1 MALSL
6 EYNHLLLLDITDCYG
21 SLYTHSIVWALHT
34 IEEAKKVENRNN
46 PDFIGVVIDKHIQEM
61 SFGQTNGIPQ
71 GSVLMD
77 FIAEIVLG
85 FGDYLLTLELDR
97 LGITD
102 YKIIR
107 YRDDYRIFTNNP
119 QLSSEIAKVLSEV
132 LSKLNFKLNSAKT
145 NSTDDVVLGSLK
157 SDKVHWIYNKRK
169 TDNIQQWL
177 IQLYVL
183 GKEYPNSGSLYR
195 ETKYFLDWLQNKENS
210 EDRLGYENPEVL
222 ISLLVNL
229 AYNNPRLFV
238 LVSAS
243 LSFLIPKMDDIQA
256 QKELLVKIKNKF
268 SQLPNTNYLNIW
280 LQRIILKVDA
290 TMSYPDKLCEKVI
303 DPNFVVWNSDWL
315 NTKIRKL
322 IEKTDIVKRDV
333 VESIEIPFTKEET
346 EQFGEYDKL
355 FS

>member
-169 TDNIQQWL
+169 
-177 IQLYVL
+177 
-183 GKEYPNSGSLYR
+183 
-195 ETKYFLDWLQNKENS
+195 
-210 EDRLGYENPEVL
+210 
-222 ISLLVNL
+222 
-229 AYNNPRLFV
+229 
-238 LVSAS
+238 
-243 LSFLIPKMDDIQA
+243 
-256 QKELLVKIKNKF
+256 
-268 SQLPNTNYLNIW
+268 
-280 LQRIILKVDA
+280 RII
-290 TMSYPDKLCEKVI
+290 S
-303 DPNFVVWNSDWL
+303 NN
-315 NTKIRKL
+315 
-322 IEKTDIVKRDV
+322 
-333 VESIEIPFTKEET
+333 
-346 EQFGEYDKL
+346 G
-355 FS
+355 

>member
-1 MALSL
+1 
-6 EYNHLLLLDITDCYG
+6 
-21 SLYTHSIVWALHT
+21 
-34 IEEAKKVENRNN
+34 
-46 PDFIGVVIDKHIQEM
+46 M

-145 NSTDDVVLGSLK
+145 NSTDDVVLGS
-157 SDKVHWIYNKRK
+157 
-169 TDNIQQWL
+169 
-177 IQLYVL
+177 
-183 GKEYPNSGSLYR
+183 
-195 ETKYFLDWLQNKENS
+195 KYFLDWLQNKENS

-280 LQRIILKVDA
+280 LQRITLKVDA

>member
-1 MALSL
+1 
-6 EYNHLLLLDITDCYG
+6 
-21 SLYTHSIVWALHT
+21 
-34 IEEAKKVENRNN
+34 
-46 PDFIGVVIDKHIQEM
+46 M

-169 TDNIQQWL
+169 
-177 IQLYVL
+177 
-183 GKEYPNSGSLYR
+183 
-195 ETKYFLDWLQNKENS
+195 
-210 EDRLGYENPEVL
+210 
-222 ISLLVNL
+222 
-229 AYNNPRLFV
+229 
-238 LVSAS
+238 
-243 LSFLIPKMDDIQA
+243 
-256 QKELLVKIKNKF
+256 
-268 SQLPNTNYLNIW
+268 
-280 LQRIILKVDA
+280 RII
-290 TMSYPDKLCEKVI
+290 S
-303 DPNFVVWNSDWL
+303 NN
-315 NTKIRKL
+315 
-322 IEKTDIVKRDV
+322 
-333 VESIEIPFTKEET
+333 
-346 EQFGEYDKL
+346 G
-355 FS
+355 